1 MNEQNQKENKIKGKI
16 VIVILAITLVIVFA
30 IITNAIFYPKT
41 VLVRVGETINGNL
54 VNGIIYSKDY
64 RNSDRRSIAIVNE
77 EIVRPGET
85 LKGGIRVVKINRDC
99 VEFERIK

>member
-1 MNEQNQKENKIKGKI
+1 MNEQKQKENKIIGKI

-30 IITNAIFYPKT
+30 IIINAIFYPKT
-41 VLVRVGETINGNL
+41 VLVYVGETINGNL
-54 VNGIIYSKDY
+54 LNAIIYSKDY
-64 RNSDRRSIAIVNE
+64 RNSDHHSIAIVNTN
-77 EIVRPGET
+77 IVKPGET